1 MDNRDQLICDAFYD
15 IVSTPITELT
25 NKLGDGIQLTIAT
38 YLDTIPTEKQDD
50 YETMAKYIG
59 EFCYQ
64 PGNEILQEWLKDIYK
79 TKAGEDL
86 TMGIEKNKS
95 PKPKSMLPR
104 EDNEDNEMYDN
115 ASRDG
120 LRGLN
125 DWKSSILTQQN
136 NENNTNENPQD

>member
-25 NKLGDGIQLTIAT
+25 NKLGNGIPLTIAT
-38 YLDTIPTEKQDD
+38 YLDTIPTEKQND

-64 PGNEILQEWLKDIYK
+64 PGNEILKEWLKDIYK
-79 TKAGEDL
+79 GKAGEDL

-95 PKPKSMLPR
+95 PGRKSMLPR
-104 EDNEDNEMYDN
+104 ENNEILVN
-115 ASRDG
+115 ASRDS

-136 NENNTNENPQD
+136 NENNTNERPQD